1 MKWWAPALSMR
12 QLHRITRVMKLTPE
26 KGDNMNMFQRV
37 GAGLVALFAVFGVT
51 FGIVGVASAAGTKPK
66 VQRIYHPC
74 DLNKNT
80 KSARGTGS
88 VEDLCLRVWGHP
100 AYTVANRDGSYQ
112 ESPAGPAVVTDLLSH
127 GGSPAY
133 LRAAFKDEIKMYGKR
148 QR

>member
-1 MKWWAPALSMR
+1 M
-12 QLHRITRVMKLTPE
+12 T
-26 KGDNMNMFQRV
+26 MFKSF
-37 GAGLVALFAVFGVT
+37 GAGLLALFAMLAVVVST
-51 FGIVGVASAAGTKPK
+51 FAIVNSTTATAAGA
-66 VQRIYHPC
+66 VQRVYHPC

-88 VEDLCLRVWGHP
+88 VEDLCLRVWGQQ

-127 GGSPAY
+127 GGSPVY